1 MGWGELAATRPTMWM
16 TTSSG
21 RATTIADL
29 LALVLAVMLRVLTM
43 TYVFNTVRAH
53 HGVR

>member
-1 MGWGELAATRPTMWM
+1 MWT

-21 RATTIADL
+21 SATTIDADL
-29 LALVLAVMLRVLTM
+29 LALVVLAVMLRVLTM
-43 TYVFNTVRAH
+43 AYVFNTVRAH